1 MKPVSAGHDI
11 SAKQSGSQA
20 AVMIFARS
28 STMSTIISLIYRA
41 YCQARI
47 AEIQKIGG

>member
-1 MKPVSAGHDI
+1 MKPVLAGHDI
-11 SAKQSGSQA
+11 SAKQFGSHA
-20 AVMIFARS
+20 VVMIAERS
-28 STMSTIISLIYRA
+28 STMSTIISMIYRA